1 MANETEITKIVG
13 QEAFEQLAR
22 LDLDIKKVLST
33 YAKAGAEMAKG
44 LNFKPGSLTD
54 LAEKSKMYEKSL
66 ADVQAAQIKYNNLIV
81 ERNKLSEET
90 IKSIKEQ
97 IAQEKQASDIAE
109 KESQAE
115 LKRSKAVL
123 NTAKAKR
130 NLKRA
135 RDEESKSMLEES
147 KNLNDSAKAIQM
159 EAQAE
164 LRNASAKK
172 NSQRAAE
179 INASVDKKA
188 AAQKRMTAEEVDN
201 LIASLDREN
210 ITYKEQAEIL
220 SRLKAY
226 SRGQEG
232 GVMAV
237 SPETLAAI
245 QRLDTLLKEQDAKLG
260 IYGRNVGNYK
270 SHWDGLGNS
279 VAQITREFPAFAVS
293 MNTGILALSNNIP
306 ILADQISR
314 IRKENAAL
322 SAEGKTVV
330 PLWKQIA
337 GSFLSWNTVMSV
349 GITLLTVYADDIY
362 DWAKALYAGSNA
374 ASYAADA
381 QEKLNNLQKEA
392 VEGYASDIAKLEL
405 LYAASQDASAS
416 IDQRRDAVD
425 KLRQSYPD
433 YLGKMSE
440 EAVLAGE
447 ASMAYDALAKS
458 LQNAAVAK
466 LIEEQR
472 SEAIGKIA
480 KAKEDEIKYQTKIND
495 LMKAYNANTV
505 EELRLATYA
514 KTGSDATSVMIDKWV
529 GKVNKAK
536 ETQAAIEE
544 SNKKA
549 VAAYVDTFEKVEFVP
564 KDFSKTKEWEDWEK
578 AQSGLNAEV
587 RSGSITQEDYD
598 KKLNDAKITLLKAAE
613 AAYSNADGYKA
624 MAREVVAYN
633 KAHGNND
640 EYIRKLEKR
649 IDIERQIEDSLFNIR
664 QDGRDKERDKIEL
677 DFNRRI
683 EDAKRHGGKDIELAK
698 TLEDEKRAAL
708 EEFDVDTESQRQEKE
723 LELRLSIA
731 KKGSK
736 EELDARIESL
746 NIQEEA
752 EIKGQRS
759 KLSND
764 ESFEQM
770 RLLIMDK
777 YAQLRQ
783 EATED
788 NAREESDVIKRQM
801 EVKRDDLEK
810 EESEA
815 INALKSRYARNLI
828 SQENYEKESEA
839 MARLYAYKK
848 LELEIDILEL
858 SSSGLTGEDRLK
870 AERGIAKARI
880 ALANM
885 VHDNAVANFED
896 EDEKREKSLDKAINY
911 ISRASE
917 VVNAIVNLGS
927 TIFQA
932 SIQGVEDQ
940 IDANQDA
947 YDKRISEI
955 DSLAEKEIITKEE
968 VEARKRAAEEQ
979 TAAKNKE
986 LEKKKAELQTRQAKF
1001 QKAVD
1006 MAQVAANT
1014 AAAIMAQLKTTPL
1027 PVGIPLVA
1035 MITAIGALQL
1045 ATIAAQP
1052 IPKYAKGTDNHPG
1065 GLAIVGDGGKN
1076 EAVMYN
1082 GKAFIT
1088 PNTPTLMSIPSG
1100 AEVIPDL
1107 NDPRLLDRFVDNTY
1121 WLTHN
1126 IKGDPVN
1133 IINNFDASGI
1143 IESNKKVEKAINMQS
1158 REMSKI
1164 ARKNRFENYKN
1175 SRMN

>member
-708 EEFDVDTESQRQEKE
+708 EEFDVDTESQRQDKE

-770 RLLIMDK
+770 RLLVMDK

-788 NAREESDVIKRQM
+788 NAREESDIIKSQM

-815 INALKSRYARNLI
+815 VNALKSRYARNLI

-885 VHDNAVANFED
+885 VHDNAVANFEKENEKNERSYENLQNAKID
-896 EDEKREKSLDKAINY
+896 LLKQAVSTMGDIGNSLFERQIQNVEKEIEDNRVLYDEK
-911 ISRASE
+911 IS
-917 VVNAIVNLGS
+917 N
-927 TIFQA
+927 
-932 SIQGVEDQ
+932 
-940 IDANQDA
+940 
-947 YDKRISEI
+947 I
-955 DSLAEKEIITKEE
+955 DSLAEKEVITKEE
-968 VEARKRAAEEQ
+968 AEARKRAAEEES
-979 TAAKNKE
+979 AAKNKE
-986 LEKKKAELQTRQAKF
+986 LEKKKAELQTKQAKF
-1001 QKAVD
+1001 QKAIN
-1006 MAQVAANT
+1006 MTQIIANT
-1014 AAAIMAQLKTTPL
+1014 AGAIMKALDQ
-1027 PVGIPLVA
+1027 GGAFAIPLVA
-1035 MITAIGALQL
+1035 VIAAIGALQL
-1045 ATIAAQP
+1045 ATVLAQP